1 MALALFLVSAIMLF
15 RFKLGMVPVLAFFPW
30 GGFFSCHRRCALQCQ
45 PQLSNIWKVLMAH
58 RITTLGE
65 ITAQFDVI
73 LSDVWGVL
81 HNGVSAF
88 PDAAIA
94 LEEARKA
101 GKTVVLITNSPRPAP
116 GVITQLRALG
126 IPDSAYDRIITSGD
140 VTRGLI
146 AEGPKKVFL
155 LGPERDLP
163 LLDGLAV
170 EIVAEAEADA
180 VVCTGFFDDETETPE
195 DYTDMLNGFLARSVP
210 MICANPD
217 LVVERGE
224 RIIPCAGAMAAYYEQ
239 LGGEVRI
246 AGKPHAPIYQ
256 ACLVAA
262 EEVRG
267 PFAQERILAIGDGM
281 PTDVK
286 GALSNGLQLLYISG
300 GIHAAEY
307 TLNGQ
312 TDEALLNAYLKEQ
325 GAAPGWWMPRLA

>member
-1 MALALFLVSAIMLF
+1 
-15 RFKLGMVPVLAFFPW
+15 
-30 GGFFSCHRRCALQCQ
+30 
-45 PQLSNIWKVLMAH
+45 MAH
-58 RITTLGE
+58 RILTLAE
-65 ITAQFDVI
+65 ITDGFDVV

-88 PDAAIA
+88 PDAAVA
-94 LEEARKA
+94 LHDARKA

-116 GVITQLRALG
+116 GVIAQLRVLG
-126 IPDSAYDRIITSGD
+126 VPDEAYDRIITSGD

-146 AEGPKKVFL
+146 AEGPRKVFL
-155 LGPERDLP
+155 LGPERDMP
-163 LLDGLAV
+163 LLEGLDV
-170 EIVAEAEADA
+170 ERVGEVEAES

-195 DYTDMLNGFLARSVP
+195 DYTEMLKGFVARKVP

-246 AGKPHAPIYQ
+246 AGKPHAPIYE
-256 ACLVAA
+256 ACLAA
-262 EEVRG
+262 AKEVRG
-267 PFAQERILAIGDGM
+267 DFPKDRVLAIGDGM

-286 GALSNGLQLLYISG
+286 GAIASGLNLLYISG

-312 TDEALLNAYLKEQ
+312 TDEALLNAYLKGQ

>member
-1 MALALFLVSAIMLF
+1 
-15 RFKLGMVPVLAFFPW
+15 
-30 GGFFSCHRRCALQCQ
+30 
-45 PQLSNIWKVLMAH
+45 MAH
-58 RITTLGE
+58 RILTLGE
-65 ITAQFDVI
+65 ITDGFDVV

-88 PDAAIA
+88 PDAAVA
-94 LEEARKA
+94 LHDARKA

-116 GVITQLRALG
+116 GVIAQLRVLG
-126 IPDSAYDRIITSGD
+126 VPDEAYDRIITSGD

-146 AEGPKKVFL
+146 AEGPRKVFL
-155 LGPERDLP
+155 LGPERDMP
-163 LLDGLAV
+163 LLEGLDV
-170 EIVAEAEADA
+170 ERVGETEAES

-195 DYTDMLNGFLARSVP
+195 DYTEMLKGFIARKAP

-246 AGKPHAPIYQ
+246 AGKPHAPIYE
-256 ACLVAA
+256 ACLAA
-262 EEVRG
+262 AKEVRG
-267 PFAQERILAIGDGM
+267 DFPKDRVLAIGDGM

-286 GALSNGLQLLYISG
+286 GAIASGLNLLYISG

-312 TDEALLNAYLKEQ
+312 TDEALLNAYLKGQ

>member
-1 MALALFLVSAIMLF
+1 
-15 RFKLGMVPVLAFFPW
+15 
-30 GGFFSCHRRCALQCQ
+30 
-45 PQLSNIWKVLMAH
+45 MAH
-58 RITTLGE
+58 RILTLGE
-65 ITAQFDVI
+65 ITAGFDVI

-88 PDAAIA
+88 PDAAVA
-94 LEEARKA
+94 LREARKA

-116 GVITQLRALG
+116 GVIAQLRVLG
-126 IPDSAYDRIITSGD
+126 VPDEAYDRIITSGD

-163 LLDGLAV
+163 LLDGLDV
-170 EIVAEAEADA
+170 ERVGEPEAQS

-195 DYTDMLNGFLARSVP
+195 DYTEMLKGFIARNVP

-246 AGKPHAPIYQ
+246 AGKPHAPIYE
-256 ACLVAA
+256 ACLAA
-262 EEVRG
+262 AKEVRG
-267 PFAQERILAIGDGM
+267 AFAKDRVLAIGDGM

-286 GALSNGLQLLYISG
+286 GAIASGLNLLYISG

-312 TDEALLNAYLKEQ
+312 TDEALLNAYLKGQ

>member
-1 MALALFLVSAIMLF
+1 
-15 RFKLGMVPVLAFFPW
+15 
-30 GGFFSCHRRCALQCQ
+30 
-45 PQLSNIWKVLMAH
+45 MAH
-58 RITTLGE
+58 RILTLGE
-65 ITAQFDVI
+65 ITAGFDVI

-88 PDAAIA
+88 PDAAVA
-94 LEEARKA
+94 LREARKA

-116 GVITQLRALG
+116 GVIAQLRVLG
-126 IPDSAYDRIITSGD
+126 VPDEAYDRIITSGD

-155 LGPERDLP
+155 LGPERDMP
-163 LLDGLAV
+163 LLEGLDVDVVGEV
-170 EIVAEAEADA
+170 EAQS

-195 DYTDMLNGFLARSVP
+195 DYTEMLKGFIARNAP

-246 AGKPHAPIYQ
+246 AGKPHAPIYE
-256 ACLVAA
+256 ACLAA
-262 EEVRG
+262 AREVRG
-267 PFAQERILAIGDGM
+267 AFAKDRVLAIGDGM

-286 GALSNGLQLLYISG
+286 GAIASGLNLLYISG

-312 TDEALLNAYLKEQ
+312 TDEALLNAYLKGQ

>member
-1 MALALFLVSAIMLF
+1 
-15 RFKLGMVPVLAFFPW
+15 
-30 GGFFSCHRRCALQCQ
+30 
-45 PQLSNIWKVLMAH
+45 MAH
-58 RITTLGE
+58 RILTLGE
-65 ITAQFDVI
+65 ITDGFDVV

-88 PDAAIA
+88 PDAAVA
-94 LEEARKA
+94 LHDARKA

-116 GVITQLRALG
+116 GVIAQLRVLG
-126 IPDSAYDRIITSGD
+126 VPDEAYDRIITSGD

-146 AEGPKKVFL
+146 AEGPRKVFL
-155 LGPERDLP
+155 LGPERDMP
-163 LLDGLAV
+163 LLEGLDV
-170 EIVAEAEADA
+170 ERVGEVEAES

-195 DYTDMLNGFLARSVP
+195 DYTEMLKGFVARKVP

-246 AGKPHAPIYQ
+246 AGKPHAPIYE
-256 ACLVAA
+256 ACLAA
-262 EEVRG
+262 AKEVRG
-267 PFAQERILAIGDGM
+267 DFPKDRVLAIGDGM

-286 GALSNGLQLLYISG
+286 GAIASGLNLLYISG

-312 TDEALLNAYLKEQ
+312 TDEALLNAYLKGQ

>member
-1 MALALFLVSAIMLF
+1 
-15 RFKLGMVPVLAFFPW
+15 
-30 GGFFSCHRRCALQCQ
+30 
-45 PQLSNIWKVLMAH
+45 MAH
-58 RITTLGE
+58 RILTLGE
-65 ITAQFDVI
+65 ITDGFDVV

-88 PDAAIA
+88 PDAAVA
-94 LEEARKA
+94 LHDARKA

-116 GVITQLRALG
+116 GVIAQLRVLG
-126 IPDSAYDRIITSGD
+126 VPDEAYDRIITSGD
-140 VTRGLI
+140 VTRGLF
-146 AEGPKKVFL
+146 AEGPRKVFL
-155 LGPERDLP
+155 LGPERDMP
-163 LLDGLAV
+163 LLEGLDV
-170 EIVAEAEADA
+170 ERVGEVEAES

-195 DYTDMLNGFLARSVP
+195 DYTEMLKGFIARKAP

-246 AGKPHAPIYQ
+246 AGKPHAPIYE
-256 ACLVAA
+256 ACLAA
-262 EEVRG
+262 AKEVRG
-267 PFAQERILAIGDGM
+267 DFPKDRVLAIGDGM

-286 GALSNGLQLLYISG
+286 GAIASGLNLLYISG

-312 TDEALLNAYLKEQ
+312 TDEALLNAYLKGQ

>member
-1 MALALFLVSAIMLF
+1 
-15 RFKLGMVPVLAFFPW
+15 
-30 GGFFSCHRRCALQCQ
+30 
-45 PQLSNIWKVLMAH
+45 MAH
-58 RITTLGE
+58 RIQTLGE
-65 ITAQFDVI
+65 ITDGFDVI

-94 LEEARKA
+94 LRSAREA

-116 GVITQLRALG
+116 GVIAQLRVLG
-126 IPDSAYDRIITSGD
+126 VPDEAYDRIVTSGD

-146 AEGPKKVFL
+146 AEGPRKVFL
-155 LGPERDLP
+155 LGPQRDMP
-163 LLDGLAV
+163 LLEGLDVAV
-170 EIVAEAEADA
+170 VGEADA
-180 VVCTGFFDDETETPE
+180 DSVVCTGFFDDETETPE
-195 DYTDMLNGFLARSVP
+195 DYTEMLKGFIARNVP

-246 AGKPHAPIYQ
+246 AGKPHAPIYE
-256 ACLVAA
+256 ACLAA
-262 EEVRG
+262 AKDVRG
-267 PFAQERILAIGDGM
+267 AFAKDRVLAIGDGM

-286 GALSNGLQLLYISG
+286 GAIASGLNLLYISG
-300 GIHAAEY
+300 GIHVAEY

-312 TDEALLNAYLKEQ
+312 TDEALLNAYLKGQ
-325 GAAPGWWMPRLA
+325 GASPGWWMPRLA

>member
-1 MALALFLVSAIMLF
+1 
-15 RFKLGMVPVLAFFPW
+15 
-30 GGFFSCHRRCALQCQ
+30 
-45 PQLSNIWKVLMAH
+45 MAH
-58 RITTLGE
+58 RIHTLGD
-65 ITAQFDVI
+65 ITDGFDVI

-94 LEEARKA
+94 LRTAREA

-116 GVITQLRALG
+116 GVIAQLRVLG
-126 IPDSAYDRIITSGD
+126 VPDEAYDRIITSGD

-146 AEGPKKVFL
+146 AEGPRKVFL
-155 LGPERDLP
+155 LGPERDMP
-163 LLDGLAV
+163 LLEGLDV
-170 EIVAEAEADA
+170 EVVGEAEADS

-195 DYTDMLNGFLARSVP
+195 DYTDMLKSFVARKVP

-246 AGKPHAPIYQ
+246 AGKPHAPIYE
-256 ACLVAA
+256 ACLAA
-262 EEVRG
+262 AKEVRG
-267 PFAQERILAIGDGM
+267 AFAKDRVLAIGDGM

-286 GALSNGLQLLYISG
+286 GAIASGLNLLYISG
-300 GIHAAEY
+300 GIHVAEY
-307 TLNGQ
+307 TLDGQ
-312 TDEALLNAYLKEQ
+312 TDEALLNAYLKGQ
-325 GAAPGWWMPRLA
+325 GASPGWWMPRLA